1 VQAVTRA
8 DAKVNCVAP
17 LVALLPVN
25 QTSAV
30 AMHHQLLGR
39 RACTALGRSVGRD
52 EGWLW
57 SALQQRSAT
66 EVACCYAAEA
76 RRQPCC
82 LCACRAALRVT
93 DGLVVTS
100 ECLLC
105 AGPLAVKLHPVADV
119 AEGRVIAGTTA
130 PGWLPAELLPLG
142 ARSRSLPPYG
152 LAAAEGA
159 LCVPLPG
166 AAAPPPGALLL
177 RVRGAAAA
185 PGSVEG

>member
-1 VQAVTRA
+1 M
-8 DAKVNCVAP
+8 AP

-142 ARSRSLPPYG
+142 ARSRSLPPDG